1 MGTVRRVG
9 VNRLLVAAEAEA
21 EAEAVVM
28 VVLAV
33 AVVAST
39 LMVGTTPAST

>member
-1 MGTVRRVG
+1 MATVRRVG

-21 EAEAVVM
+21 VVM
-28 VVLAV
+28 VVVVVLAV

>member
-1 MGTVRRVG
+1 MGTVRREG
-9 VNRLLVAAEAEA
+9 MNRLLVAA

>member
-1 MGTVRRVG
+1 MGTVRREG
-9 VNRLLVAAEAEA
+9 MNRLLVAAEAEA
-21 EAEAVVM
+21 EAVVM
-28 VVLAV
+28 VVLVV